1 MTIVRILVYGII
13 AGCVDLAESKC
24 PTHYA
29 PYKAV
34 VTVSKCTS
42 KDVAF
47 CIVDGQYKQL
57 PLAATDTFSFN
68 GQNVRVGQ
76 PFDGLVA
83 ELPAAAVSADF
94 TYASVDVGDLSA
106 NTKSFYRTNRAN
118 LTSAKLP
125 PSLTTLYMSKTI
137 SVFT

>member
-13 AGCVDLAESKC
+13 AGCVALAESNLDSAKATQ
-24 PTHYA
+24 PSG

-34 VTVSKCTS
+34 VTVSQCTS

-47 CIVDGQYKQL
+47 CIVDGQCKQL

-106 NTKSFYRTNRAN
+106 NTM
-118 LTSAKLP
+118 L
-125 PSLTTLYMSKTI
+125 MSTP
-137 SVFT
+137 VMCDVDTCHV